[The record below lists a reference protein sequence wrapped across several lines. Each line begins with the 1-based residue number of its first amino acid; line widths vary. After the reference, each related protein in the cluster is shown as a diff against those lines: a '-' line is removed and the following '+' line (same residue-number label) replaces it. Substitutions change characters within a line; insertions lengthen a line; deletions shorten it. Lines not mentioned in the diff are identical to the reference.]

1 MLFSH
6 GFTKKSRFFSFN
18 SFWGGETCV
27 FPQQLKKQIR
37 AVPANSRLHQAK
49 CLALAKALEIVST
62 YLAASLAQAFRK
74 LFGPWGAT
82 GRIVE

>member
-1 MLFSH
+1 MVSPKNPDFFRSILF
-6 GFTKKSRFFSFN
+6 G
-18 SFWGGETCV
+18 GGETCV